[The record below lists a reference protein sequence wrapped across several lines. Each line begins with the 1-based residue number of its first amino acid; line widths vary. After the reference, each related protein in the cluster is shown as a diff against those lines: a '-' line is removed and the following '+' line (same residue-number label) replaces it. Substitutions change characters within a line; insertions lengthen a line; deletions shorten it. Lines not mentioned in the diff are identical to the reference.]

1 MSARQ
6 IAGPHVG
13 SDAYTAL
20 LTMDARMQTLQMQP
34 QADCHCQHT
43 WAQQDLRSATK
54 GAATMELPMGACPR
68 SCGMSGRW
76 LFSSTAVMICT
87 PQLS

>member
-1 MSARQ
+1 M
-6 IAGPHVG
+6 
-13 SDAYTAL
+13 
-20 LTMDARMQTLQMQP
+20 
-34 QADCHCQHT
+34 
-43 WAQQDLRSATK
+43 SATK

-76 LFSSTAVMICT
+76 LFSSTAVMIYT